1 MQARVVTGS
10 DAESPWVLRSS
21 DQVIAFHKGHASQ
34 RLLVQFLKI
43 GSVELVESQERLKY
57 QEQILNTQN
66 LTC

>member
-21 DQVIAFHKGHASQ
+21 DQVTAFHKGHASQ
-34 RLLVQFLKI
+34 RLLVQFLKTWVSGVGRI
-43 GSVELVESQERLKY
+43 PRKIKIPGTNFEH
-57 QEQILNTQN
+57 QN